1 MRACARVC
9 VRACMYALMQ
19 ARTVLEHRDQQKQT
33 MIKELVTLRESNE
46 DSRNAAARM
55 AEIELS
61 QEEELERVK
70 QKVGTFM

>member
-1 MRACARVC
+1 
-9 VRACMYALMQ
+9 MYALMQ